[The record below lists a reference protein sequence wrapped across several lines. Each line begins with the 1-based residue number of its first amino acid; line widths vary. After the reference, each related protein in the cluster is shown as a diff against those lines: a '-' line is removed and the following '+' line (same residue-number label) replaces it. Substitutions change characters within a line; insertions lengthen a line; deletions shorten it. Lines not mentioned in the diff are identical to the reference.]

1 MTKTKTNEQIFADIR
16 ERGMMTEQE
25 MNLLKRRFN
34 ADGKDSMDYSLNDE
48 LGDGYGIPLTAEQG
62 AKGLRW
68 LQREAHKRNTV
79 CGYREIDIIDNAEPT
94 DFMFKQFRDASR
106 WGDFPWFVPVFSL
119 NGMEYYVDSDG
130 LQIVG

>member
-1 MTKTKTNEQIFADIR
+1 MAKAKTNEQIFADIR

-34 ADGKDSMDYSLNDE
+34 ADGKDSMDYGLKEE
-48 LGDGYGIPLTAEQG
+48 LGNGRGIPLTAEQG

-79 CGYREIDIIDNAEPT
+79 CGYREIDIIDNAKPT
-94 DFMFKQFRDASR
+94 DFMFVCFHNASNWNQFA
-106 WGDFPWFVPVFSL
+106 WFIPIFNL
-119 NGMEYYVDSDG
+119 NGMKYYVDRDG

>member
-1 MTKTKTNEQIFADIR
+1 MAKTKTNEQIFADIR

-34 ADGKDSMDYSLNDE
+34 ADGKDSMDYSLNEE
-48 LGDGYGIPLTAEQG
+48 LSDGYGIPLTAEQG

-79 CGYREIDIIDNAEPT
+79 CGYREIDIIDNAKPT
-94 DFMFKQFRDASR
+94 DFTFIRFEDVSNQRQSA
-106 WGDFPWFVPVFSL
+106 WFVPVFSL
-119 NGMEYYVDSDG
+119 NGMDYYVDGNG

>member
-1 MTKTKTNEQIFADIR
+1 MAKTKTNEQIFADIR

-34 ADGKDSMDYSLNDE
+34 ADGKDSMDYSLKEE

-68 LQREAHKRNTV
+68 LQCEAHKRNTV
-79 CGYREIDIIDNAEPT
+79 CGYREIDIIDTAEPT
-94 DFMFKQFRDASR
+94 DFMFVCFKDVSQRNQSA
-106 WGDFPWFVPVFSL
+106 WFIPVFNL
-119 NGMEYYVDSDG
+119 NGMDYYVDGDG

>member
-1 MTKTKTNEQIFADIR
+1 MAKTKTNEQIFADIR

-34 ADGKDSMDYSLNDE
+34 ADGKDSMDYSLNEE

-68 LQREAHKRNTV
+68 LQREAHKLNTV
-79 CGYREIDIIDNAEPT
+79 CGKREIDIIDNAKPT
-94 DFMFKQFRDASR
+94 DFTFICFKDESNQCQSA
-106 WGDFPWFVPVFSL
+106 WFVPVYSL
-119 NGMEYYVDSDG
+119 NGMDYYVNSDG

>member
-1 MTKTKTNEQIFADIR
+1 MAKTKTNEQIFADIR

-34 ADGKDSMDYSLNDE
+34 ADGKDSMDYSLCEE
-48 LGDGYGIPLTAEQG
+48 LGDGYGIPLTAGQG

-68 LQREAHKRNTV
+68 LQCEVHKRNTV
-79 CGYREIDIIDNAEPT
+79 CGHREIDIINNAKPT
-94 DFMFKQFRDASR
+94 DFMFVRFHDVSNWFQSA
-106 WGDFPWFVPVFSL
+106 WFVPVFSL
-119 NGMEYYVDSDG
+119 NGMDYYVDSDG

>member
-1 MTKTKTNEQIFADIR
+1 MKKTNEQIFADIR

-34 ADGKDSMDYSLNDE
+34 ADGKDSMDYRLNEE

-79 CGYREIDIIDNAEPT
+79 CGYREIDIIDNANPT
-94 DFMFKQFRDASR
+94 DFTFIRFEDVSNQRQSA
-106 WGDFPWFVPVFSL
+106 WFVPVFSL
-119 NGMEYYVDSDG
+119 NGMDYYVNDG

>member
-1 MTKTKTNEQIFADIR
+1 MAKTKTNEQIFADIR
-16 ERGMMTEQE
+16 ERGMMTERE

-34 ADGKDSMDYSLNDE
+34 ADGKDSMDYSLNEE
-48 LGDGYGIPLTAEQG
+48 LDGGYGIPLTAEQG

-79 CGYREIDIIDNAEPT
+79 CSYREIDIIGNAKPT
-94 DFMFKQFRDASR
+94 DFKFIRFENVSNRCQS
-106 WGDFPWFVPVFSL
+106 PWFVPVFSL
-119 NGMEYYVDSDG
+119 NGMDYYVKDG

>member
-1 MTKTKTNEQIFADIR
+1 MAKTKTNEQVFADIR
-16 ERGMMTEQE
+16 ERGMMTERE

-34 ADGKDSMDYSLNDE
+34 ADGKDSMDYSLNEE
-48 LGDGYGIPLTAEQG
+48 LDGGYGIPLTAEQG

-79 CGYREIDIIDNAEPT
+79 CSYREIDIIDNAKPT
-94 DFMFKQFRDASR
+94 DFKFIRFENVSNRCQS
-106 WGDFPWFVPVFSL
+106 PWFVPVFSL
-119 NGMEYYVDSDG
+119 NGMDYYVNDG